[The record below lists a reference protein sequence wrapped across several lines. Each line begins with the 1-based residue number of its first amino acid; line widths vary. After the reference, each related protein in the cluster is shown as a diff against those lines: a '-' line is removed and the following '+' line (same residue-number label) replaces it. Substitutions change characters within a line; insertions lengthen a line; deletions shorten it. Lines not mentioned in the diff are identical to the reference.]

1 MKILKILVI
10 LILSVTCIQCSNGK
24 KENPNVKIIEPVE
37 VAVVEKATILEMIR
51 PESLDE
57 SINMYV
63 IEREIPD
70 AGKMT
75 TEELKNISQISCGV
89 LKEMGSEIQ
98 WLHSYVAENKIYCVY
113 TAPNKEMVVEHAKKG
128 GFPANSVSAV
138 ATIISPET
146 AALE

>member
-1 MKILKILVI
+1 MKTLKILLT
-10 LILSVTCIQCSNGK
+10 LILSVVIAQCSYDK
-24 KENPNVKIIEPVE
+24 KDNSEKTIDDPVE
-37 VAVVEKATILEMIR
+37 IAVVEKVTVSEMVR
-51 PESLDE
+51 PESLDKN
-57 SINMYV
+57 INMYV

-70 AGKMT
+70 AGKMSA
-75 TEELKNISQISCGV
+75 EELRNISQISCGV

>member
-1 MKILKILVI
+1 MKISKILLT
-10 LILSVTCIQCSNGK
+10 LILSITLMQCVVDGTK
-24 KENPNVKIIEPVE
+24 E
-37 VAVVEKATILEMIR
+37 VAVVEKGVVSEAVL
-51 PESLDE
+51 PESLADN
-57 SINMYV
+57 INMYV
-63 IEREIPD
+63 IEREIPN

-75 TEELKNISQISCGV
+75 AEELKNISQISCGV

-138 ATIISPET
+138 ATIISPDT
-146 AALE
+146 AELE

>member
-1 MKILKILVI
+1 
-10 LILSVTCIQCSNGK
+10 LSIMLIQCNDGK
-24 KENPNVKIIEPVE
+24 KENSEKTVDESKE
-37 VAVVEKATILEMIR
+37 VAVVEKEPVSEMIL
-51 PESLDE
+51 PESLA
-57 SINMYV
+57 SNINMYV
-63 IEREIPD
+63 IERDIPN

-75 TEELKNISQISCGV
+75 SEELKNISQISCGV

-138 ATIISPET
+138 ATIISPDT
-146 AALE
+146 AELE

>member
-1 MKILKILVI
+1 ML
-10 LILSVTCIQCSNGK
+10 IQCNDGK
-24 KENPNVKIIEPVE
+24 KENSEKTVDESKE
-37 VAVVEKATILEMIR
+37 VAVVEKESVSEMIL
-51 PESLDE
+51 PESLATN
-57 SINMYV
+57 INMYV
-63 IEREIPD
+63 IERDIPN

-75 TEELKNISQISCGV
+75 AEELKNISQISCGV

-138 ATIISPET
+138 ATIISPDT
-146 AALE
+146 AELE

>member
-1 MKILKILVI
+1 MNISKILLI
-10 LILSVTCIQCSNGK
+10 LILSVTFIQCSNGK
-24 KENPNVKIIEPVE
+24 KENPDVNSIEPVE
-37 VAVVEKATILEMIR
+37 VAVVETVTVSEMIR
-51 PESLDE
+51 PESLNE
-57 SINMYV
+57 NINMYV

-75 TEELKNISQISCGV
+75 SEELKNISQISCGV

-138 ATIISPET
+138 TTIISPDT
-146 AALE
+146 AELE